1 MSSQPRVLENALA
14 TADRAATDVQ
24 MLDRLALNLAT
35 LPEGIY
41 SSVLLLSD
49 PSSSS
54 STSASTPTPP
64 SFSSTTLDG
73 LLLQKVFASMAPG
86 GRWRSQCGDQEWARD
101 RLLFL
106 TAGFLI
112 EEASP
117 AEGVVVTAVKPD
129 FGGQKTV
136 ALNFRNRPRPAAAA
150 AAAGGGGG
158 AATVVKPVVLAPL
171 APPAPPPLVGAAA
184 YGIVGLGD
192 DLDDVGDDDD
202 GDGDDELIDEDEL
215 MANDDL
221 ATPVQMRM
229 RSAAP
234 VRGESMR
241 WLTVRTLAAEC
252 RPKAGKRRRACK
264 DCTCGL
270 KEQIDKEESEK
281 RSAADQALAAAKKK
295 AAAGVKLTADDL
307 AEIDFTVEG
316 RASSCGNCYLGDAFR
331 YVFFLFPFSL
341 FSLFSVD

>member
-1 MSSQPRVLENALA
+1 MPGLSKSATTAANGSVSTAAATTAKRTLILCPPAVSSQPHVLENALA

-54 STSASTPTPP
+54 STSTSAPP

-73 LLLQKVFASMAPG
+73 LLLQKVFTSMAPG

-117 AEGVVVTAVKPD
+117 SPAEGVVVTALKPD

-136 ALNFRNRPRPAAAA
+136 ALSFRNRPRPAAAD
-150 AAAGGGGG
+150 GG
-158 AATVVKPVVLAPL
+158 AAAVVKPVVLAPL
-171 APPAPPPLVGAAA
+171 VPPTLVGPAA
-184 YGIVGLGD
+184 YDLGD
-192 DLDDVGDDDD
+192 DLDDVGDGDGDD
-202 GDGDDELIDEDEL
+202 DGDDELIDEDEL

-229 RSAAP
+229 RSAVP
-234 VRGESMR
+234 LPSE
-241 WLTVRTLAAEC
+241 E
-252 RPKAGKRRRACK
+252 RAC
-264 DCTCGL
+264 DG
-270 KEQIDKEESEK
+270 
-281 RSAADQALAAAKKK
+281 
-295 AAAGVKLTADDL
+295 
-307 AEIDFTVEG
+307 
-316 RASSCGNCYLGDAFR
+316 
-331 YVFFLFPFSL
+331 
-341 FSLFSVD
+341 